1 MLSLSY
7 DQVFWYNLLKSQL
20 FKKILNLILSSVVEV
35 KIGMALRYEYSP
47 KLIPQQIADLRLSV
61 GWDGRV
67 EKYKKKLGKSYLW
80 VACFDNKSLVGYAD
94 VVSDGVDD
102 AYIRD
107 VIVHPD
113 YQHRSIGTKLLEMI
127 TTRMK
132 LDGIKMVH
140 VIFDPSLETFYRQ
153 AHFTIMLSGVID
165 NEK

>member
-1 MLSLSY
+1 
-7 DQVFWYNLLKSQL
+7 
-20 FKKILNLILSSVVEV
+20 
-35 KIGMALRYEYSP
+35 MALRYEYSP
-47 KLIPQQIADLRLSV
+47 KLTPQQVADLRISV

-67 EKYKKKLGKSYLW
+67 EKYKKKIGKSYLW
-80 VACFDNKSLVGYAD
+80 VACFDNECLVGYAD

-113 YQHRSIGTKLLEMI
+113 YQHSSIGTKLLEMI
-127 TTRMK
+127 TKR
-132 LDGIKMVH
+132 LRSNGIKMVH
-140 VIFDPSLETFYRQ
+140 VIFDPSLEAFYRQ

>member
-1 MLSLSY
+1 MSLR
-7 DQVFWYNLLKSQL
+7 F
-20 FKKILNLILSSVVEV
+20 
-35 KIGMALRYEYSP
+35 EYSP
-47 KLIPQQIADLRLSV
+47 VLEPQQVADLRISV

-67 EKYKKKLGKSYLW
+67 EKYKKKLGRSYLC
-80 VACFDNKSLVGYAD
+80 VGCFNDTMLVGYAD

-127 TTRMK
+127 STRIRS
-132 LDGIKMVH
+132 DGIKMVH
-140 VIFDPSLETFYRQ
+140 VIFDPSLESFYKQ
-153 AHFTIMLSGVID
+153 ANFTIMLSGIID

>member
-1 MLSLSY
+1 M
-7 DQVFWYNLLKSQL
+7 
-20 FKKILNLILSSVVEV
+20 EG
-35 KIGMALRYEYSP
+35 KIGMALSYEYSP
-47 KLIPQQIADLRLSV
+47 RLTPQQIADLRLSV

-67 EKYKKKLGKSYLW
+67 EKYQKKLGKSYLW
-80 VACFDNKSLVGYAD
+80 VACFDNEKLVGYAD

-113 YQHRSIGTKLLEMI
+113 YQHRGIGTKLLKMI
-127 TTRMK
+127 TKRIRS
-132 LDGIKMVH
+132 DGIKMVH

-153 AHFTIMLSGVID
+153 ADFTIMLSGVID